1 MARDPGCGTV
11 HTEHTRAHTHT
22 QRQAQGTATSTIHHM
37 QTLALERPHHVD
49 FNIGVVTITCPT
61 AVTTATTVGRVRN
74 MAG

>member
-1 MARDPGCGTV
+1 
-11 HTEHTRAHTHT
+11 
-22 QRQAQGTATSTIHHM
+22 
-37 QTLALERPHHVD
+37 VD